1 MAATYDIGDRVR
13 ITASFVNSA
22 GTPTNPTAVT
32 VTVRKPDG
40 QTVSPTASSSV
51 TGTWE
56 ADVDPD
62 QHGNWFYRFAGTGA
76 LVVAEESQFYV
87 RPRRA

>member
-1 MAATYDIGDRVR
+1 MAATYDIGDRIR

-22 GTPTNPTAVT
+22 GAATNPTAVA

-40 QTVSPTASSSV
+40 STTAPSASSDV
-51 TGTWE
+51 VGTWY